1 MVSLSSREEMVWE
14 GSSNSTVCPHH
25 RAGSQSDANVPSL
38 TFSTSACLPYWSSEN
53 KTHVKLNLILQGGL
67 SADLD
72 LGTEILEPLFLMS
85 YSTDKDAI
93 QLIKSQREKPQQVSV
108 TRSKA
113 NPQHGSADYNVL
125 NRKILIEKKKT
136 EELLLNKQKPRVG
149 FLFVGNLSYSAFLQ
163 EGHFLP
169 GHLITLDQLK
179 DTYPTYVIKS
189 TWFLIILFSLTHKRS
204 PRQFESQ
211 QIFLLM
217 CGIVRLFQCEG
228 LQ

>member
-1 MVSLSSREEMVWE
+1 MTFFPPGASYNTPNRPVWLSSLTSLLAVKAEKNQVLAMVSLSSREEMVWE

-125 NRKILIEKKKT
+125 NRKILIEK
-136 EELLLNKQKPRVG
+136 NRR
-149 FLFVGNLSYSAFLQ
+149 
-163 EGHFLP
+163 
-169 GHLITLDQLK
+169 I
-179 DTYPTYVIKS
+179 VI
-189 TWFLIILFSLTHKRS
+189 
-204 PRQFESQ
+204 E
-211 QIFLLM
+211 
-217 CGIVRLFQCEG
+217 
-228 LQ
+228 